1 MAISIQQSWELSGED
16 FKTRGN
22 ELIGWV
28 YFRWVVSQSFSRNHL
43 EWCCPSSG
51 GAAGQTDKGCDPHW
65 AHLSSLSPTEGTE
78 SLQIT
83 IFSFKWVFVLGR
95 KSLLSFV
102 LASSFLKK
110 KKKAGRWEHVWE
122 HNKGCPASS
131 ENTLPNLRPPLLWEY
146 IIFKKS

>member
-83 IFSFKWVFVLGR
+83 IFSFKWVFLLGR

-102 LASSFLKK
+102 LASSFIKK
-110 KKKAGRWEHVWE
+110 KKMQADGSMCESITKAVLHLQ
-122 HNKGCPASS
+122 K
-131 ENTLPNLRPPLLWEY
+131 TLFQTSDHPFFGN
-146 IIFKKS
+146 I

>member
-110 KKKAGRWEHVWE
+110 KKKQADGSMCESITKAVLHLQ
-122 HNKGCPASS
+122 K
-131 ENTLPNLRPPLLWEY
+131 TLFQISDHPFFGN
-146 IIFKKS
+146 I